1 MTGFQSDLG
10 LFAQDGACCSSH
22 MGLCCWGNPC
32 PPAPSADNPKRL
44 PKTSPRAGRA
54 ATLVASRAFVCL
66 SLCGQFIMA
75 GTSNVLLME
84 VYYRALSEGSTVCR
98 DAAPTRIRPSP
109 SGPIAEAAGGC
120 WGGRV
125 ARMCLCSFGGDC
137 FQQPG
142 LFLSTI
148 TINKA
153 SERVFIFPL
162 QIFSSSCFLPV
173 HTADWGALQQGGP
186 RSRLLLPPHH
196 RSCPCSHSCSC
207 SCS

>member
-1 MTGFQSDLG
+1 MGRVVHPIWGCAAGVTPALLLPPLITQSVSPKPHPGQGEPQHSLPPG
-10 LFAQDGACCSSH
+10 LSFA
-22 MGLCCWGNPC
+22 
-32 PPAPSADNPKRL
+32 
-44 PKTSPRAGRA
+44 
-54 ATLVASRAFVCL
+54 

-84 VYYRALSEGSTVCR
+84 VYYPALSAGSTVCR

-196 RSCPCSHSCSC
+196 RSHPCSHSCSC

>member
-1 MTGFQSDLG
+1 MGRVVHPIWGCAAGVTPALLLPPLITQSVSPKPHPGQGEPQHSLPPG
-10 LFAQDGACCSSH
+10 LSFA
-22 MGLCCWGNPC
+22 
-32 PPAPSADNPKRL
+32 
-44 PKTSPRAGRA
+44 
-54 ATLVASRAFVCL
+54 

-84 VYYRALSEGSTVCR
+84 VYYRALSAGSTVCR

-120 WGGRV
+120 WGGRA
-125 ARMCLCSFGGDC
+125 ARMRLCSFGGDC

>member
-1 MTGFQSDLG
+1 MPPGLSFASLSVGNLLWLG
-10 LFAQDGACCSSH
+10 HRMCYSWKFIIERCQRAARCVGTQHPSGYGQA
-22 MGLCCWGNPC
+22 
-32 PPAPSADNPKRL
+32 PPAPSLR
-44 PKTSPRAGRA
+44 
-54 ATLVASRAFVCL
+54 
-66 SLCGQFIMA
+66 
-75 GTSNVLLME
+75 
-84 VYYRALSEGSTVCR
+84 
-98 DAAPTRIRPSP
+98 
-109 SGPIAEAAGGC
+109 AAGGC
-120 WGGRV
+120 WGGM
-125 ARMCLCSFGGDC
+125 RMRLCSFTGDC

-196 RSCPCSHSCSC
+196 QSHPCSHSCSFSC
-207 SCS
+207 SCFCSHSCSTLPIVAPCNPCPI